1 MNKKIYSPLIIFIL
15 ALSFS
20 GSAWAQEEGRLY
32 ASAMQEARAGNIDFS
47 FLQLHSLVRTYPESR
62 YLENSLFAIGEYHFQ
77 NKNFV
82 DAVDAFSQ
90 LLEKF
95 PDSKSTVYSMVY
107 LLKIA
112 QERGAGELAANLEKA
127 IATFHKLSLVFRKSK
142 TFTYRSALW
151 NKYKADYYID
161 KVEFYKDGELF
172 AQVSY

>member
-1 MNKKIYSPLIIFIL
+1 MNKKIYLFLVFFIL
-15 ALSFS
+15 ALPFG
-20 GSAWAQEEGRLY
+20 GSALAQEEGGLY
-32 ASAMQEARAGNIDFS
+32 SSAIQEARAGNLEFS
-47 FLQLHSLVRTYPESR
+47 FIQLHTLVRTYPQSK

-77 NKNFV
+77 ENNLA
-82 DAVDAFSQ
+82 DAANAFSQ

-95 PDSKSTVYSMVY
+95 PDSKSTVFAMAY

-112 QERGAGELAANLEKA
+112 QRREAAELVASLEKA
-127 IATFHKLSLVFRKSK
+127 IATFHKLSLVFRNSK
-142 TFTYRSALW
+142 AFTYRSAFL